1 MRKIKTIMIDE
12 REITVKELTVADV
25 RDLLENVTNK
35 TEINTIDLL
44 FGDSVPSEAIEK
56 STGIKIKKLE
66 NDFSPSE
73 IKTLVE
79 AVEEV
84 NPFFVAMIQ
93 KLKKATENLKQAQ

>member
-1 MRKIKTIMIDE
+1 MIDE